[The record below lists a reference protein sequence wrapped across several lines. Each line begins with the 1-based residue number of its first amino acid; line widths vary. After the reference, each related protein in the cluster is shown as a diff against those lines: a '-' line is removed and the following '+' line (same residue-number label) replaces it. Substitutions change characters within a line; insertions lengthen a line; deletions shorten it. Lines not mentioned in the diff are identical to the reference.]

1 MELWRGVEKRRK
13 TIKKRKRKKRNRAR
27 EESFIFHE
35 KNIVSFFF
43 AALRCRLKMRR
54 KKKGERIKKKEYR
67 TPKSPKRLF
76 YSFGPSFGNE
86 IYIYTLA
93 IAAYNII
100 TPR

>member
-1 MELWRGVEKRRK
+1 MELWRGVKKRRK

-54 KKKGERIKKKEYR
+54 KKKGERIKKKNIGP
-67 TPKSPKRLF
+67 PKAPNA
-76 YSFGPSFGNE
+76 YSILSALHSATRS
-86 IYIYTLA
+86 IYI
-93 IAAYNII
+93 
-100 TPR
+100 R